1 MLFRSDVSAQVIG
14 IGFIIAVIQDSMETA
29 INSSTDVL
37 FTATADFKRQKRE
50 GTITKIDIRKKKT
63 A

>member
-1 MLFRSDVSAQVIG
+1 MIYYCG
-14 IGFIIAVIQDSMETA
+14 YTGSMETA

>member
-1 MLFRSDVSAQVIG
+1 M
-14 IGFIIAVIQDSMETA
+14 

-37 FTATADFKRQKRE
+37 FTATADFKKQKKE
-50 GTITKIDIRKKKT
+50 GKKIKVSIFDKQEEEKT